1 MDLRNHLTDGIP
13 KQVQDKQPGN
23 EHEMNPLP
31 IYEDDEYTG
40 SERLKGKVALIT
52 GGDSGIGRAVAVGY
66 AKEGAHVAIVYLD
79 EHEDAE
85 ATKQRVEQ
93 EGVSCI
99 TISGDVADETFCIES
114 VERTVTELGGLDI
127 LVNNVAEQHPV
138 ESLKEITAEQLQRT
152 FATNFYSYV
161 YFTKA
166 ALDYLKPGSSIIN
179 TTSINPYRGNPS
191 LIDYTSTKGA
201 INAFT
206 RSMSQSLVKE
216 GIRVNGVAPG
226 PIWTPLIPSSFSEEK
241 VEAFGQDNPMGRP
254 GQPVEHVGAYV
265 LLASKEASYMTG
277 QTIHVNGGDF
287 VHT

>member
-1 MDLRNHLTDGIP
+1 MDLSNHLTNGIP
-13 KQVQDKQPGN
+13 RQLQDKQPGA
-23 EHEMNPLP
+23 EHMMNPLP
-31 IYEDDEYTG
+31 IYEDDNYKG
-40 SERLKGKVALIT
+40 SDKLKGKVALIT

-66 AKEGAHVAIVYLD
+66 AKEGADVAIVYLD

-85 ATKQRVEQ
+85 ATKQRIEQ
-93 EGVSCI
+93 EGVRCI
-99 TISGDVADETFCIES
+99 TISGDVADETFCTEA
-114 VERTVTELGGLDI
+114 VERTVTELDGLDI
-127 LVNNVAEQHPV
+127 LVNNAAEQHPV
-138 ESLKEITAEQLQRT
+138 ESLRELSAEQLHRT

-179 TTSINPYRGNPS
+179 TSSINPYRGNPA

-206 RSMSQSLVKE
+206 RSMSKSLIGE

-226 PIWTPLIPSSFSEEK
+226 PIWTPLIPSSFDADK
-241 VEAFGQDNPMGRP
+241 VEQFGQDNAMGRP

-265 LLASKEASYMTG
+265 LLASNDSSYMTG
-277 QTIHVNGGDF
+277 QTIHINGGDF

>member
-1 MDLRNHLTDGIP
+1 MNINEQLTNGIP
-13 KQVQDKQPGN
+13 KQKQEKQPGN

-31 IYEDDEYTG
+31 IYEYEDYQG
-40 SERLKGKVALIT
+40 SGKLKDKVALIT

-93 EGVSCI
+93 EGVKCI

-114 VERTVTELGGLDI
+114 VQRTVNELGGLDI
-127 LVNNVAEQHPV
+127 LVNNAAEQHPV
-138 ESLKEITAEQLQRT
+138 NSLKELSAEQLQRT

-179 TTSINPYRGNPS
+179 TSSINPYRGNPQ

-201 INAFT
+201 VNAFT

-216 GIRVNGVAPG
+216 NIRVNGVAPG
-226 PIWTPLIPSSFSEEK
+226 PIWTPLIPASFEED
-241 VEAFGQDNPMGRP
+241 VVAEFGQSNPMGRP
-254 GQPVEHVGAYV
+254 GQPVEHVGVYV
-265 LLASKEASYMTG
+265 LLASHESSYMTG

-287 VHT
+287 VTT

>member
-1 MDLRNHLTDGIP
+1 MDLSHHLTNGIP
-13 KQVQDKQPGN
+13 RQVQDKQPGA
-23 EHEMNPLP
+23 EHKMDPLP
-31 IYEDDEYTG
+31 IYEDDQYKG
-40 SERLKGKVALIT
+40 SDKLKGKVALIT

-66 AKEGAHVAIVYLD
+66 AKEGADLAIVYLD

-85 ATKQRVEQ
+85 ATKKRVEQ
-93 EGVSCI
+93 EGVRCL
-99 TISGDVADETFCIES
+99 TIAGDIAEERFCIEA
-114 VERTVTELGGLDI
+114 VERTVKELGGLDI
-127 LVNNVAEQHPV
+127 LVNNAAEQHPV
-138 ESLKEITAEQLQRT
+138 DSLKELSAEQLHRT

-161 YFTKA
+161 YVTKA

-179 TTSINPYRGNPS
+179 TTSINPYRGNPT

-206 RSMSQSLVKE
+206 RSMSKSLVAD

-226 PIWTPLIPSSFSEEK
+226 PIWTPLIPSSFSGDK
-241 VEAFGQDNPMGRP
+241 VEQFGQDNAMGRP
-254 GQPVEHVGAYV
+254 GQPVELVGAYV
-265 LLASKEASYMTG
+265 LLASNDASYMTG

>member
-1 MDLRNHLTDGIP
+1 MELHEQLTNGIP
-13 KQVQDKQPGN
+13 KQKQDKQPGD
-23 EHEMNPLP
+23 EHVMNPLP
-31 IYEDDEYTG
+31 IFEDDNYKG
-40 SERLKGKVALIT
+40 SGKLEGKVALIT

-99 TISGDVADETFCIES
+99 TISGDVADETFCIEA
-114 VERTVTELGGLDI
+114 VERTVTELNGLDI
-127 LVNNVAEQHPV
+127 LVNNAAEQHPV
-138 ESLKEITAEQLQRT
+138 DSLKDITAEQLHRT

-179 TTSINPYRGNPS
+179 TSSINPYRGNPS

-226 PIWTPLIPSSFSEEK
+226 PIWTPLIPASFSEEK
-241 VEAFGQDNPMGRP
+241 VAEFGQDNPMGRP

-265 LLASKEASYMTG
+265 LLASNDSSYMTG